1 MESIATAPWFDVTT
15 QRCKREG
22 ISPVEW
28 SCSQWPIHLTW
39 MLWSLPFPFLSFP
52 AVHDGIRLQRYQPS
66 ATWTS
71 RVFIHGKELSPT
83 FMLHPQ
89 YITFPYWS
97 FSFTPF
103 QSIQSLMN
111 GVEWNLMPRNRERF
125 SQNLSAFRRELNS
138 NSISLV
144 PIAADYGVDAMF

>member
-1 MESIATAPWFDVTT
+1 MF
-15 QRCKREG
+15 
-22 ISPVEW
+22 
-28 SCSQWPIHLTW
+28 
-39 MLWSLPFPFLSFP
+39 
-52 AVHDGIRLQRYQPS
+52 
-66 ATWTS
+66 
-71 RVFIHGKELSPT
+71 
-83 FMLHPQ
+83 HPQ
-89 YITFPYWS
+89 YITFS
-97 FSFTPF
+97 ILIIFLAPF